1 MDQVELFGT
10 LGPSCCEEPVLEA
23 MFRAG
28 MNGCRLN
35 LSHTSLE
42 MSTDWISAFH
52 TAADRA
58 QVKEPQLLI
67 DLEGP
72 ELRIGM
78 LASPLSI
85 ADGES
90 IPVPM
95 PGHVLASLRIKDEVL
110 LDDGKLEATVRKI
123 SNGSALLAFSRG
135 GRLSSRKSI
144 KIEGRSVQGPFL
156 TPADKQNLAI
166 AGSFGVTAV
175 MEPFVTGP
183 EALHAIRKEL
193 DQNGLQDVRIF
204 AKIENREGVEA
215 LSAIMKEADLVVI
228 ARGDLGNDVP
238 FQELPLVQKDISKR
252 CRNAG
257 CPFMVVT
264 QMLTSMEHSKVPTRA
279 ELTDICN
286 AVLDGASALMVTNE
300 TAVGDYPALV
310 IRVLAETAKAA
321 LKARED

>member
-10 LGPSCCEEPVLEA
+10 LGPSCCEEETLGA

-42 MSTDWISAFH
+42 KSTDWISAFH

-72 ELRIGM
+72 ELRIGT

-85 ADGES
+85 ADGER

-95 PGHVLASLRIKDEVL
+95 PDHVLASLRIGDNVL
-110 LDDGKLEATVRKI
+110 LDDGKLEATVREIRKD
-123 SNGSALLAFSRG
+123 SALLSFSRG

-300 TAVGDYPALV
+300 TAVGGYPALV

>member
-1 MDQVELFGT
+1 
-10 LGPSCCEEPVLEA
+10 
-23 MFRAG
+23 
-28 MNGCRLN
+28 
-35 LSHTSLE
+35 
-42 MSTDWISAFH
+42 
-52 TAADRA
+52 
-58 QVKEPQLLI
+58 
-67 DLEGP
+67 
-72 ELRIGM
+72 
-78 LASPLSI
+78 
-85 ADGES
+85 
-90 IPVPM
+90 
-95 PGHVLASLRIKDEVL
+95 
-110 LDDGKLEATVRKI
+110 
-123 SNGSALLAFSRG
+123 
-135 GRLSSRKSI
+135 
-144 KIEGRSVQGPFL
+144 
-156 TPADKQNLAI
+156 
-166 AGSFGVTAV
+166 

-279 ELTDICN
+279 ELTDI
-286 AVLDGASALMVTNE
+286 LDGASALMVTNE

>member
-28 MNGCRLN
+28 MNGFRLN

-110 LDDGKLEATVRKI
+110 LDDGKLEATV
-123 SNGSALLAFSRG
+123 
-135 GRLSSRKSI
+135 
-144 KIEGRSVQGPFL
+144 IEGRSVQGPFL

>member
-10 LGPSCCEEPVLEA
+10 LGPSCREEETLEA

-28 MNGCRLN
+28 MNGCQLN
-35 LSHTSLE
+35 LSHTSLKK
-42 MSTDWISAFH
+42 SRDWISAFH

-58 QVKEPQLLI
+58 QVRKPQLLV

-72 ELRIGM
+72 ELRIGT
-78 LASPLSI
+78 LRSPLSI
-85 ADGES
+85 ADGDS
-90 IPVPM
+90 VPVPM
-95 PGHVLASLRIKDEVL
+95 PGHVLASLRIGDNVL
-110 LDDGKLEATVRKI
+110 LDDGKLEASVRKI

-135 GRLSSRKSI
+135 GKLTSRKSV

-156 TPADKQNLAI
+156 TPADKQNLTI
-166 AGSFGVTAV
+166 AGDFGVTAV

-183 EALHAIRKEL
+183 AALHAIRREL
-193 DQNGLQDVRIF
+193 DKDGLSGVRIF
-204 AKIENREGVEA
+204 AKIENREGAHA
-215 LSAIMKEADLVVI
+215 LPAIMKAADLVVI

-238 FQELPLVQKDISKR
+238 FQELSLVQKDISKR
-252 CRNAG
+252 CRNDG
-257 CPFMVVT
+257 CPFRVVT

-300 TAVGDYPALV
+300 TAVGEYPALV

-321 LKARED
+321 LKAREH